1 MKLLRSKAQ
10 FPSIVMVAV
19 MMAFI
24 IPCQSVSAALIST
37 GNVADSVRGQ
47 QARDQLQQF
56 FAREDVQAAL
66 IAQGL
71 DPVEASNRIDA
82 LTDQEVIRIADQ
94 VNDLPAGGST
104 LLIVGAAILVVTII
118 FYAIILLAVEAT
130 E

>member
-10 FPSIVMVAV
+10 FLSIVMVV
-19 MMAFI
+19 IMMTII

-37 GNVADSVRGQ
+37 ENVADSVRGQ
-47 QARDQLQQF
+47 EARDQLTQF
-56 FAREDVQAAL
+56 FAHKDVQAVL

-71 DPVEASNRIDA
+71 DPVEASSRIDA
-82 LTDQEVIRIADQ
+82 LTDQEVIRLADQ
-94 VNDLPAGGST
+94 INELPAGGST
-104 LLIVGAAILVVTII
+104 LLLVGAAILVITIV

>member
-10 FPSIVMVAV
+10 FPSMVMVV
-19 MMAFI
+19 IMVTFI

-37 GNVADSVRGQ
+37 ENVAELARGQ
-47 QARDQLQQF
+47 EARDQLQQL
-56 FAREDVQAAL
+56 FARDDVQAAL

-71 DPVEASNRIDA
+71 DPEEASNRIDV
-82 LTDQEVIRIADQ
+82 LTDEEVIIIADQ

>member
-1 MKLLRSKAQ
+1 MKLLRSRAQ
-10 FPSIVMVAV
+10 FFSIVMVV
-19 MMAFI
+19 IMVTII

-37 GNVADSVRGQ
+37 QNMADSVQGQ
-47 QARDQLQQF
+47 EARAELKQL

-71 DPVEASNRIDA
+71 DPVEASSRIDA
-82 LTDQEVIRIADQ
+82 LTNEEVIRVADQ
-94 VNDLPAGGST
+94 IDALPAGGST
-104 LLIVGAAILVVTII
+104 LLLVGAAILVVTLI

>member
-1 MKLLRSKAQ
+1 MKLLRSRAQ
-10 FPSIVMVAV
+10 FFSIVMVV
-19 MMAFI
+19 IMVTII

-37 GNVADSVRGQ
+37 QNMAESVQGQ
-47 QARDQLQQF
+47 EARAELKQL

-71 DPVEASNRIDA
+71 DPVEASSRIDA
-82 LTDQEVIRIADQ
+82 LTNEEVIRVADQ
-94 VNDLPAGGST
+94 IDALPAGGST
-104 LLIVGAAILVVTII
+104 LLLVGAAILVVTLI

>member
-1 MKLLRSKAQ
+1 M
-10 FPSIVMVAV
+10 
-19 MMAFI
+19 
-24 IPCQSVSAALIST
+24 
-37 GNVADSVRGQ
+37 
-47 QARDQLQQF
+47 QQF

-71 DPVEASNRIDA
+71 DPVEATNRIDA
-82 LTDQEVIRIADQ
+82 LTDQEVIRIVDQ